1 MYIAYLHTF
10 IAYSFFC
17 FFSMRFEIVLFA
29 ITAGCIANVYT
40 EGNALRYIYS
50 YKKYYKILGIFVG
63 ALWFY
68 WLIKRNPDRAR
79 EFVMAS
85 NDYVKYMPI
94 DRNTSALLTPILDF
108 TTRNRNVQL
117 QTSGGSLFP
126 IAGMPPMGTGGGG
139 TSGGNM
145 AAYNERRIMN
155 SGMDNVHAQQKTK
168 RSVGETKKKFVAS
181 RQSWKCGDCG
191 NQLNAWFEVD
201 HKVKLEHG
209 GSNHVD
215 NLVALCRECHGKK
228 TTIENL

>member
-1 MYIAYLHTF
+1 
-10 IAYSFFC
+10 
-17 FFSMRFEIVLFA
+17 MRFEIVLFL

-40 EGNALRYIYS
+40 EGNALRYLYS

-108 TTRNRNVQL
+108 TTRNRNVPL
-117 QTSGGSLFP
+117 SSSSSSGGSLFP
-126 IAGMPPMGTGGGG
+126 ILGMPAMGTSSSTGG
-139 TSGGNM
+139 SGGNM

-155 SGMDNVHAQQKTK
+155 SGLENVQANQKTK

-191 NQLNAWFEVD
+191 SQLNAWFEVD